1 MPNQPGEGEGIF
13 REDLGFAQGTLHL
26 VTTNLDFAFNIV
38 DGDGDLLGLQ
48 HIPVL
53 VSDSFIV

>member
-1 MPNQPGEGEGIF
+1 MDNDVLKIV
-13 REDLGFAQGTLHL
+13 DIGFVQQTSGTIGA
-26 VTTNLDFAFNIV
+26 NLDFAFNIV